1 MSVPAA
7 PVVLIRPWALDTKLQ
22 FFWFDVGDTS
32 IQYYT
37 IYCPGV
43 YVDNSYPPF
52 NNSGLVYPSPYL
64 TYRMDP
70 GTVSNGTKYT
80 FTITATNA
88 NGTSAPTTFRT
99 VAPGFKPQPVASVS
113 AVSYSDTSALITWV
127 SSGTVATPPV
137 EWFVAQA
144 QSCNVADPVIQRSL
158 YPVDSNVLLS
168 SLNVASQYI
177 FKVYAVNDPGYS
189 PVAVTSSLT
198 T

>member
-1 MSVPAA
+1 
-7 PVVLIRPWALDTKLQ
+7 
-22 FFWFDVGDTS
+22 
-32 IQYYT
+32 
-37 IYCPGV
+37 
-43 YVDNSYPPF
+43 
-52 NNSGLVYPSPYL
+52 
-64 TYRMDP
+64 MDP